1 MTKIIA
7 IDGPSGS
14 GKGTISRMIAE
25 NMSFSYLDSGALY
38 RALSIKALRHK
49 IASSKRTDLALL
61 AENMD
66 IEFSTSDAGH
76 FIVLLDGENVTAEM
90 RTEDTG
96 FRASEVAAYD
106 EVRSALLLR
115 QRKFAVGPGLVA
127 DGRDMGTVVFPQADL
142 KLYLTASIEERAQRR
157 FKELRDKG
165 EDVSLRDLAEQVR
178 VRDERD
184 INRQVSPLVAAK
196 DAILVDTTGLGVRKV
211 FDKILEIILKKN
223 FK

>member
-66 IEFSTSDAGH
+66 IEFSTSDDGH

>member
-7 IDGPSGS
+7 LDGPSGS

-66 IEFSTSDAGH
+66 IEFSTSDDGH

>member
-1 MTKIIA
+1 
-7 IDGPSGS
+7 
-14 GKGTISRMIAE
+14 
-25 NMSFSYLDSGALY
+25 
-38 RALSIKALRHK
+38 
-49 IASSKRTDLALL
+49 
-61 AENMD
+61 
-66 IEFSTSDAGH
+66 
-76 FIVLLDGENVTAEM
+76 
-90 RTEDTG
+90 
-96 FRASEVAAYD
+96 
-106 EVRSALLLR
+106 
-115 QRKFAVGPGLVA
+115 
-127 DGRDMGTVVFPQADL
+127 
-142 KLYLTASIEERAQRR
+142 LYLTASIEERAQRR

>member
-1 MTKIIA
+1 
-7 IDGPSGS
+7 
-14 GKGTISRMIAE
+14 
-25 NMSFSYLDSGALY
+25 
-38 RALSIKALRHK
+38 
-49 IASSKRTDLALL
+49 
-61 AENMD
+61 
-66 IEFSTSDAGH
+66 
-76 FIVLLDGENVTAEM
+76 VTAEM